1 MQLFIPYYALLC
13 LSVASLYQNSKKFNW
28 ATSYLFVSKL
38 FLFYVVVVSLRDFDM
53 LGDTRAYLGMF
64 SQVRDGFFD
73 LISTRIEPGFVL
85 LLNFFS
91 LLDLTDRQF
100 LFAIATF
107 QVSLWFFALK
117 TYFAKPATLL
127 LSVFIFIS
135 MFFYYNLGANV
146 LRQALA
152 IPFLILAFH
161 YIFKG
166 ELLKLIMVALL
177 AATLHKTT
185 IGIIIIV
192 FFVTKLNFKIT
203 TSLAIM
209 LIITFLSASGIND
222 KISGFVA
229 ASLFQGYSYIW
240 QESSV
245 ELYRV
250 GFRLDF
256 WLFTMLPVV
265 LYYLLTDEGKVLF
278 KVQFNSYLLIFSLF
292 IFMFSL
298 PYSDRTGIYCW
309 TFGCLLMADFSGYYR
324 FNILN
329 SKSLMVSVIGLFGIL
344 SFLFYKTLNFN
355 YMLENLM

>member
-1 MQLFIPYYALLC
+1 
-13 LSVASLYQNSKKFNW
+13 
-28 ATSYLFVSKL
+28 
-38 FLFYVVVVSLRDFDM
+38 
-53 LGDTRAYLGMF
+53 
-64 SQVRDGFFD
+64 
-73 LISTRIEPGFVL
+73 
-85 LLNFFS
+85 
-91 LLDLTDRQF
+91 
-100 LFAIATF
+100 
-107 QVSLWFFALK
+107 
-117 TYFAKPATLL
+117 
-127 LSVFIFIS
+127 
-135 MFFYYNLGANV
+135 
-146 LRQALA
+146 
-152 IPFLILAFH
+152 
-161 YIFKG
+161 
-166 ELLKLIMVALL
+166 MVALL